1 MRKTQIKK
9 PELRFTVKTWKKFG
23 YEYQKHLLREFDVI
37 LTDHKTKTELFFS
50 ILRKFNNKNLDLG
63 IKKFNHTIEDFER
76 SMDQLSNDLNKSYGR
91 DTGLKFWSEKK
102 PSFW

>member
-1 MRKTQIKK
+1 MK
-9 PELRFTVKTWKKFG
+9 PKLYTTVRAWNRFG
-23 YEYQKHLLREFDVI
+23 YEYQKHLMLKFDVI
-37 LTDHKTKTELFFS
+37 FTDHKTRKEKIIG
-50 ILRKFNNKNLDLG
+50 ILKKFNNKNLDLG

>member
-1 MRKTQIKK
+1 MK
-9 PELRFTVKTWKKFG
+9 PKLYMTVKAWNRFG
-23 YEYQKHLLREFDVI
+23 YEYQKHLMIKFDVI
-37 LTDHKTKTELFFS
+37 LTDHKTRREKIIS
-50 ILRKFNNKNLDLG
+50 VLRKFNNKNLDLG

-91 DTGLKFWSEKK
+91 NEGLKFWSEKK